1 MIGEPRAATVSATDL
16 EHPCSFY
23 RDAFACTRHAEA
35 EVAGREAEL
44 FVADAL
50 RLTVAR
56 PCRGRREAAG

>member
-1 MIGEPRAATVSATDL
+1 MIGEPQAATASVADL

-23 RDAFACTRHAEA
+23 RDAFAYTRHAEA

-44 FVADAL
+44 
-50 RLTVAR
+50 RWQMPSGLTAAR